1 VLQDVLNEG
10 SLVYSRQ
17 QGQGMKG
24 TTVISAARIGFTLLG
39 LRLSQLVGGTCCN
52 HKAVRAYM
60 LTTSFLY

>member
-1 VLQDVLNEG
+1 
-10 SLVYSRQ
+10 
-17 QGQGMKG
+17 MKG

>member
-24 TTVISAARIGFTLLG
+24 TTVVSAARIGFWF
-39 LRLSQLVGGTCCN
+39 VG
-52 HKAVRAYM
+52 
-60 LTTSFLY
+60 TSSFSVC